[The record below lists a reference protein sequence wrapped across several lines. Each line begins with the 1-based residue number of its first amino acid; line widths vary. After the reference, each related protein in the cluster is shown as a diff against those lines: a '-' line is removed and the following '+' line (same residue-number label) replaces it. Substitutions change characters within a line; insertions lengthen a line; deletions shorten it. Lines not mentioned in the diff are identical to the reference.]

1 MLCALSLFKVTIPAP
16 PFPLVAGLLVKDDN
30 GERRHLSKI
39 PVEHSRISNDGPL
52 NFTVTGGVTEYF
64 AKK

>member
-1 MLCALSLFKVTIPAP
+1 MHYLYLKL
-16 PFPLVAGLLVKDDN
+16 PFQPLPSPLVAGLLFKDDN

-39 PVEHSRISNDGPL
+39 PVEHSRISNNGPP

>member
-1 MLCALSLFKVTIPAP
+1 MHYLYLKL
-16 PFPLVAGLLVKDDN
+16 PFQPLPSPLVGLLFKDDN

-39 PVEHSRISNDGPL
+39 PVEHSRISNDVPL

>member
-1 MLCALSLFKVTIPAP
+1 MHYLYLKL
-16 PFPLVAGLLVKDDN
+16 PFQPLPSPLVAGLLCKDDN

-64 AKK
+64 AKT

>member
-1 MLCALSLFKVTIPAP
+1 MHYLYLKLLFQPLP
-16 PFPLVAGLLVKDDN
+16 SPLVPGLLFKDDN

-39 PVEHSRISNDGPL
+39 PVEHSRISNDVPL